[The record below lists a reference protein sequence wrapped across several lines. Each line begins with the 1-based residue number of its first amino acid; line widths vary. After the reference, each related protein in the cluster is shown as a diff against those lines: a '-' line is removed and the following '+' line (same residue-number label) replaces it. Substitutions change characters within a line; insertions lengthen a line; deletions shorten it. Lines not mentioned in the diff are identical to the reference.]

1 MRRIMNIINE
11 LRMTSTEE
19 EFNAVFDSYRV
30 TSKEANIIIII
41 FTITIIL
48 DSIKRKFSF
57 NK

>member
-11 LRMTSTEE
+11 LRTTTTEE

>member
-30 TSKEANIIIII
+30 TSKEANIVITLL
-41 FTITIIL
+41 TITVIL
-48 DSIKRKFSF
+48 DSIKRKIMR
-57 NK
+57 

>member
-1 MRRIMNIINE
+1 MRRIMNIISA
-11 LRMTSTEE
+11 LRTTTTEE

>member
-19 EFNAVFDSYRV
+19 EFNAVFDRYKV
-30 TSKEANIIIII
+30 TSKEANIVITLL
-41 FTITIIL
+41 TITVIL